1 MKLYQVTAVLAF
13 IATGVIATPAGSE
26 KDNKYPDKHGED
38 SYPGKK
44 GDDNYGPGKG
54 NGGHGDDND
63 DQEYV
68 HGGKGYGGKGHGD
81 KGKKYEWDIER
92 CDLCPYNPKSWSGY
106 EPKGHSY
113 KRPCPEDK
121 KKCQKYAYDYS
132 KATYSGS
139 FSEFQKCSQGDN
151 YKVTGKVGA
160 CSGYGK
166 AQCLIVQYEDWEKW
180 SDKIAYL
187 GLYSYKKEGPK
198 DKKYLNFNKYCK
210 KNKCAVPIE
219 KVPGYPKFK
228 DSVWVGIDDDQCRE
242 DYKKGRKGGEYD
254 SKKGGKDGDY
264 DSKKGNHGDD
274 YDDGEVEEYKNHGKG
289 FSHGGYE
296 AVKYL
301 ELDIEAKYSKKC
313 AEFCCCA

>member
-13 IATGVIATPAGSE
+13 ISTGVLATPSGYD
-26 KDNKYPDKHGED
+26 KDNKSPEKHGD
-38 SYPGKK
+38 DNYPGKK
-44 GDDNYGPGKG
+44 GDDDYRP
-54 NGGHGDDND
+54 
-63 DQEYV
+63 
-68 HGGKGYGGKGHGD
+68 GKGYGNEYDEEYGPGGKRYNGKGRGD

-92 CDLCPYNPKSWSGY
+92 CDWCPYNSKSWNGY
-106 EPKGHSY
+106 EPKGRGY

-121 KKCQKYAYDYS
+121 KKCQKYDHDYS
-132 KATYSGS
+132 KATYSGY
-139 FSEFQKCSQGDN
+139 FSESQKCSKGDD

-187 GLYSYKKEGPK
+187 GLYSYKKEGLK

-210 KNKCAVPIE
+210 KNKCVVPVE

-228 DSVWVGIDDDQCRE
+228 DSVWVGIDDNQCRE
-242 DYKKGRKGGEYD
+242 DYKKG
-254 SKKGGKDGDY
+254 GKVYPRGRY
-264 DSKKGNHGDD
+264 
-274 YDDGEVEEYKNHGKG
+274 EE
-289 FSHGGYE
+289 
-296 AVKYL
+296 VKYL
-301 ELDIEAKYSKKC
+301 KLDIEAKYSKKC

>member
-13 IATGVIATPAGSE
+13 IATGVLATPSGYD
-26 KDNKYPDKHGED
+26 KDNKSPEKHGD
-38 SYPGKK
+38 DNYPGKK
-44 GDDNYGPGKG
+44 GGDDYRPGKG
-54 NGGHGDDND
+54 YGND
-63 DQEYV
+63 DDDDEEYGP
-68 HGGKGYGGKGHGD
+68 GGKGYN
-81 KGKKYEWDIER
+81 GKKYEWDIER
-92 CDLCPYNPKSWSGY
+92 CDWCPYNPKSWNGY
-106 EPKGHSY
+106 EPKGRGY

-132 KATYSGS
+132 KANYSGY
-139 FSEFQKCSQGDN
+139 FSEFQKCSKGDD

-160 CSGYGK
+160 CSGYGQ

-187 GLYSYKKEGPK
+187 GLYSYKKEGLK

-210 KNKCAVPIE
+210 KNKCVVPVE

-242 DYKKGRKGGEYD
+242 DYKKGDKKGDKKHDYD
-254 SKKGGKDGDY
+254 YKKGGKGDDY
-264 DSKKGNHGDD
+264 DSKKGRDGDD
-274 YDDGEVEEYKNHGKG
+274 YDDDEVEEYKKGGKVYPRG
-289 FSHGGYE
+289 RFE
-296 AVKYL
+296 EVKYL
-301 ELDIEAKYSKKC
+301 KLNIEVKYSKKC